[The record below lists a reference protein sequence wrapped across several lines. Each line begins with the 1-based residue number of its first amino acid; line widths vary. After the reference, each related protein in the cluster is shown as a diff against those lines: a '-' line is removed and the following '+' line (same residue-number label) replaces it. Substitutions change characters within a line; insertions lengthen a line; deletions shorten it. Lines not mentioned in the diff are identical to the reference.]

1 MPDTLRKSS
10 TIQYLKYLSI
20 NNKLNHAYI
29 FQMGYEYNIE
39 DKKGTEI
46 IRDNDTVKL
55 SNIFAGRSNSGT
67 INYPGDREMK
77 FEDSICIQIHHIK
90 IKDQSLSLQWGSKNL
105 YTLGIYYPPQ
115 FAHSFTGAMA

>member
-1 MPDTLRKSS
+1 
-10 TIQYLKYLSI
+10 
-20 NNKLNHAYI
+20 
-29 FQMGYEYNIE
+29 MGYEYNIE